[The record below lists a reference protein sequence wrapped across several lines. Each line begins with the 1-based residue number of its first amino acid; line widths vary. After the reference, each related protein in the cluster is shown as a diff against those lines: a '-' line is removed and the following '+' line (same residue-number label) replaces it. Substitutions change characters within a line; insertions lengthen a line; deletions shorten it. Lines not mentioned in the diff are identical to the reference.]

1 MLPNQYG
8 QVVKMDGKLKK
19 GDLILILTAV
29 LVSGIALWFF
39 KSTNAGE
46 KVLITA
52 NGETLEYSLF
62 EDREIKLAK
71 GKKYSNLI
79 QIKDGKVKM
88 LEADCPDQVCVN
100 HRAIEKDR
108 EMIICLP
115 NEVFI
120 QIKGGEEKDVDN

>member
-39 KSTNAGE
+39 KSTDAGE

-52 NGETLEYSLF
+52 NGKTLEYSLF

-100 HRAIEKDR
+100 HRAIDKDG